1 MNALFLNASEAERRL
16 LPGGTFRSPTP
27 YVIAIM
33 TFAMM
38 IVAAAGLALS
48 NAAGLVAGAVEHRY
62 VLQLPEGGD
71 GRLQAAVRAA
81 SQVRGII
88 NAEAVP
94 EAELRK
100 TLERWVG
107 PGGVGEELPVP
118 ALIHLELAPGVNAPA
133 IGQQIQ
139 RAVPQSRFIAEQ
151 ATVGPLLTSLRAL
164 QWLALIL
171 VLLMAAATSAA
182 VVLAARGALDT
193 HRSTIEIMHGIGAT
207 DQQVARLF
215 QRKIALD
222 ALAGAIAGGVI
233 AAAILLIIGGGGLA
247 LATDLTGRA
256 PLGIRDFVIL
266 ALLPFAAVLL
276 ATLVARIAVLG
287 ALRTAP

>member
-38 IVAAAGLALS
+38 IVAAAGLALA

-62 VLQLPEGGD
+62 VLQLPDGG
-71 GRLQAAVRAA
+71 GGKLQAAVRTVA
-81 SQVRGII
+81 STPGVT

-94 EAELRK
+94 EAALRK

-118 ALIHLELAPGVNAPA
+118 ALIHLELAPSANSAA
-133 IGQQIQ
+133 IGRQLQ
-139 RAVPQSRFIAEQ
+139 RTVPQSRFIAER

-182 VVLAARGALDT
+182 VVLASRGALDT

-222 ALAGAIAGGVI
+222 ALAGALAGGAV
-233 AAAILLIIGGGGLA
+233 AALILLIIGGGGLA

-256 PLGIRDFVIL
+256 PLGVRDFIIL
-266 ALLPFAAVLL
+266 ATLPFAAVLL
-276 ATLVARIAVLG
+276 ATLVARAAVLG
-287 ALRTAP
+287 ALRKAP